1 MKNDTFSGSDF
12 WERNVMEIDHHKE
25 QNSSLESSLET
36 SQTCTTRL
44 GPLNQKLPR
53 QVQHVW
59 VDKMGKERS
68 TLLQLC
74 AGITGIRRT
83 VSPFF
88 DFQLFRDLFC

>member
-1 MKNDTFSGSDF
+1 MTHFQALISGK
-12 WERNVMEIDHHKE
+12 EIVMEIDHHKE
-25 QNSSLESSLET
+25 QNSSPET

-44 GPLNQKLPR
+44 GSLHQKLPR
-53 QVQHVW
+53 HVQHVW

-68 TLLQLC
+68 TLLKLC